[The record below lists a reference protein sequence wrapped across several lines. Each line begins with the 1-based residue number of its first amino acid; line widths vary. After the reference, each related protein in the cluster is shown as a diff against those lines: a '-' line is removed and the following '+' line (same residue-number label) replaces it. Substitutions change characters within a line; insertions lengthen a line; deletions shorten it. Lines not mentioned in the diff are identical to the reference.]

1 MLKYRV
7 KLTLLVIPLLTLLIS
22 LGFWQLSRYDQ
33 KLDLEQTLQ
42 QRRTLPA
49 ISYSDIR
56 NYEDPL
62 YLPLKVSGRFISDQY
77 FLHDNQVYQGQ
88 AGYDLIVPFITHE
101 GGWIL
106 VNRGWLSSA
115 SREELPDFQRIEG
128 EVELSGTLYR
138 LLGKPFMLGEDS
150 WREGW
155 PKRIQT
161 LDFKRM
167 EKTLGQK
174 IPSILLVLD
183 EGQPGAQ
190 TMRPL
195 QMKTGSQKHL
205 GYAFQWFTMALVLLG
220 LYGYQLSRQMNKQSS
235 NKSNN
240 KSDKH
245 GKRSYAGRG

>member
-22 LGFWQLSRYDQ
+22 LGFWQLSRYEQ

-42 QRRTLPA
+42 QRRSMLA

-56 NYEDPL
+56 DYADPL
-62 YLPLKVSGRFISDQY
+62 YLPLKVTGRFVADQY
-77 FLHDNQVYQGQ
+77 FLHDNQVYQGR
-88 AGYDLIVPFITHE
+88 AGYDLIVPFITDE

-106 VNRGWLSSA
+106 VNRGWVPSE
-115 SREELPDFQRIEG
+115 SREALPDIQQVED

-138 LLGKPFMLGEDS
+138 LLGKPFMLGEDV
-150 WREGW
+150 WREEW
-155 PKRIQT
+155 PKRIQA
-161 LDFKRM
+161 LDFERM
-167 EKTLGQK
+167 GKALEQK

-220 LYGYQLSRQMNKQSS
+220 LYGYQLSKQMNKQSNSTS
-235 NKSNN
+235 N
-240 KSDKH
+240 KH
-245 GKRSYAGRG
+245 GKGSYAGRG